1 MIAIQW
7 LIAVAAAVQAPAPSE
22 PASDPHAANSPNSD
36 VRNVVR
42 EREVAKPDAEAFI
55 AGCGSRK
62 FETTV
67 NSNNKGK
74 LRKAKILLCAKPHD
88 SDEQW
93 IATLEKAA
101 AQLEASP
108 ELSADA
114 KSKVAGEIQAAIGQ
128 VRSAI
133 SAQAQSAVSSGSLVA
148 IAPIAPALTAPP
160 MPRPAP
166 LVSNVPPLPRS
177 PTVAPAPLVSNVP
190 PLPRSPTVAPAR
202 LTQMLVAKPR
212 ISISCPPPG
221 EPGMASPCSDLASD
235 SLLVIRADEDLKTK
249 VSLRFIRDG
258 DPRGGI
264 ALGTMRRGQVFRSR
278 LPSKVCSG
286 VVRGRVVMQ
295 TVVTDPQT
303 RVEQVA
309 DTQGP
314 YLLRC

>member
-1 MIAIQW
+1 MTIGYW
-7 LIAVAAAVQAPAPSE
+7 VIAVAVAAQAVPSE
-22 PASDPHAANSPNSD
+22 PAGDPQAGAPTKFD
-36 VRNVVR
+36 VRNVAPEGV
-42 EREVAKPDAEAFI
+42 VSKSAAEAFI
-55 AGCGSRK
+55 ARCGSRK

-74 LRKAKILLCAKPHD
+74 LRKAKILLCAKPGET
-88 SDEQW
+88 DEQW

-108 ELSADA
+108 ELSAEA

-128 VRSAI
+128 VRGALG
-133 SAQAQSAVSSGSLVA
+133 AQAQTAVPSRLQTA
-148 IAPIAPALTAPP
+148 ITPMAPVLTPPP
-160 MPRPAP
+160 MPSPAP

-177 PTVAPAPLVSNVP
+177 PTVAPVRAIA
-190 PLPRSPTVAPAR
+190 SP
-202 LTQMLVAKPR
+202 VAKPR

-235 SLLVIRADEDLKTK
+235 TLLMIRADEDLKSK

-264 ALGTMRRGQVFRSR
+264 ALGTMRRGQIVRTR
-278 LPSKVCSG
+278 LPSRLCAG
-286 VVRGRVVMQ
+286 VVRGRVELQ

>member
-1 MIAIQW
+1 MIAVHW
-7 LIAVAAAVQAPAPSE
+7 LIAVAAAAQGSAPFE
-22 PASDPHAANSPNSD
+22 PAGDPQAGALANFD
-36 VRNVVR
+36 VRNVAR
-42 EREVAKPDAEAFI
+42 ERELPKSDAEAFI
-55 AGCGSRK
+55 ARCGSRK

-74 LRKAKILLCAKPHD
+74 LRKAKILLCAKPD
-88 SDEQW
+88 ESDEQW

-114 KSKVAGEIQAAIGQ
+114 KAKVVGEIQAAIGQ
-128 VRSAI
+128 VRSAL
-133 SAQAQSAVSSGSLVA
+133 SAHAQTAVSSGPQAV
-148 IAPIAPALTAPP
+148 IAPMPPVLTPP
-160 MPRPAP
+160 PTPRPAP

-177 PTVAPAPLVSNVP
+177 PAAAPVRAIT
-190 PLPRSPTVAPAR
+190 SPI
-202 LTQMLVAKPR
+202 AKPR

-235 SLLVIRADEDLKTK
+235 TLLMIRADEDLKTK

-264 ALGTMRRGQVFRSR
+264 ALGSMRRGQIVRSR
-278 LPSKVCSG
+278 LPSRVCTG

-295 TVVTDPQT
+295 TVVIDPIS
-303 RVEQVA
+303 RAEQVA

-314 YLLRC
+314 FALRC